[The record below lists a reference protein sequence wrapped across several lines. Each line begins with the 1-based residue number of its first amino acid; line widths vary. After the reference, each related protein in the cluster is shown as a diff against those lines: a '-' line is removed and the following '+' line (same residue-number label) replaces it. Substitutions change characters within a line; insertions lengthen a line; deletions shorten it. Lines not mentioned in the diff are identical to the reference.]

1 VTKKP
6 LPTALVPEGRYVEFV
21 RDERDHDA
29 ERFDRVAYA
38 TRVLR
43 LLAPRDLTVALCH
56 GAERLVVREGR
67 ELDPKRPKRWA
78 IVSIPPDASRAHIAV
93 SLARLAGRHDE
104 PFLLDVLVRSLDPA
118 RAPKGYRG

>member
-1 VTKKP
+1 M
-6 LPTALVPEGRYVEFV
+6 PEGRYVEFV
-21 RDERDHDA
+21 RDERDHDV
-29 ERFDRVAYA
+29 ERFDRMAYA

-43 LLAPRDLTVALCH
+43 LLAPRDMTVALCH

-67 ELDPKRPKRWA
+67 EFDPGRPKRWA

-104 PFLLDVLVRSLDPA
+104 PFVLDVLM
-118 RAPKGYRG
+118 RAPEPRG